1 MNTIITLR
9 VTGMMCP
16 HCERHMTEAF
26 LALPEVTACTA
37 NHRENTV
44 TLELSTPC
52 DDTALAI
59 TVSKAGYTY
68 EGIIS

>member
-26 LALPEVTACTA
+26 LALPEVIACTA

-44 TLELSTPC
+44 TLELSSPS
-52 DDTALAI
+52 
-59 TVSKAGYTY
+59 VG
-68 EGIIS
+68 